1 MNKKTKTFISVA
13 VICCAILMLSV
24 IGMGFTLAKYVKT
37 SNRDAEEASVAKF
50 GVVMTWSGD
59 AFAKDYTVDDTSSL
73 DATKLSVKSS
83 AEGDKI
89 APGTTGTITL
99 TVSGSSETAFNL
111 KIDLTEAYSNN
122 WKTASDGTEYHPI
135 TLSAATTIDGANI
148 KTGST
153 DELEIVNVDGKKTI
167 NVKNFEAGE
176 TISGA
181 ITITWNWA
189 FESGNDTADTYMST
203 LDATYSLAASAI
215 ATQID

>member
-111 KIDLTEAYSNN
+111 TIDLTETYSDN

-135 TLSAATTIDGANI
+135 ALSAATTITGATANI
-148 KTGST
+148 
-153 DELEIVNVDGKKTI
+153 VDNKI

-176 TISGA
+176 TISG
-181 ITITWNWA
+181 TVVITWLWA
-189 FESGNDTADTYMST
+189 FEGGNDTADTYMST

>member
-111 KIDLTEAYSNN
+111 TIDLTETYSDN
-122 WKTASDGTEYHPI
+122 WKTASDGAEYHPI
-135 TLSAATTIDGANI
+135 ALSAATTITGANAN
-148 KTGST
+148 
-153 DELEIVNVDGKKTI
+153 IVDNKI

-176 TISGA
+176 TISG
-181 ITITWNWA
+181 TVVITWLWA
-189 FESGNDTADTYMST
+189 FEGGNDAADTYMST
-203 LDATYSLAASAI
+203 LDATYSLAASAT

>member
-111 KIDLTEAYSNN
+111 TIDLTESYSSH
-122 WKTASDGTEYHPI
+122 WDTADNGGVYHPI
-135 TLSAATTIDGANI
+135 ALSAATTITGATANI
-148 KTGST
+148 
-153 DELEIVNVDGKKTI
+153 VDNKI

-176 TISGA
+176 TISG
-181 ITITWNWA
+181 TVVITWLWA
-189 FESGNDTADTYMST
+189 FEGGKDAADTHMST

>member
-37 SNRDAEEASVAKF
+37 SNRDAEQASVAKF
-50 GVVMTWSGD
+50 GVNLEWSGD
-59 AFAKDYTVDDTSSL
+59 AFAKEYSTTGNGI
-73 DATKLSVKSS
+73 TVKSS

-111 KIDLTEAYSNN
+111 KIDLTEAYSDN
-122 WKTASDGTEYHPI
+122 WKTASNGTEYHPI
-135 TLSAATTIDGANI
+135 TLSAKTTIDDANI
-148 KTGST
+148 KTDTS
-153 DELEIVNVDGKKTI
+153 DELEIVNVEGKKTI

-176 TISGA
+176 TVSGA

-189 FESGNDTADTYMST
+189 FEGGNDTADTYMST

>member
-111 KIDLTEAYSNN
+111 
-122 WKTASDGTEYHPI
+122 
-135 TLSAATTIDGANI
+135 TID
-148 KTGST
+148 
-153 DELEIVNVDGKKTI
+153 
-167 NVKNFEAGE
+167 F
-176 TISGA
+176 
-181 ITITWNWA
+181 
-189 FESGNDTADTYMST
+189 F
-203 LDATYSLAASAI
+203 
-215 ATQID
+215 